1 MRHVGETSFVRRGH
15 RRGKPAGGPD
25 WLVKLSGKRT
35 ACLDTPGE
43 STIDTDGANLTCRI
57 ISGWGGI
64 SQVQRQGER
73 QVVVIWRPPFVF
85 SAVR

>member
-1 MRHVGETSFVRRGH
+1 MRRAGETFFVRRGH

-43 STIDTDGANLTCRI
+43 SATDTDGA
-57 ISGWGGI
+57 ISLAALSVAEEESLRYRDRGNAW
-64 SQVQRQGER
+64 
-73 QVVVIWRPPFVF
+73 
-85 SAVR
+85 